1 MKVVVVFR
9 KVIFASVA
17 MTVAVLFTV
26 SSPAFA
32 TSGVPSAP
40 VDLSASGQRADV
52 PQVSVDSTG
61 LATAV
66 WRRYDG
72 SNYIIQSS
80 TSQSGGTWSK
90 AVDVS
95 AAGGYAF
102 GPQVSV
108 DSTGLAIA
116 VWNRFDG
123 SNYIIQSSTSQSG
136 GTWSTPVDL
145 SASGQSAQVPQ
156 VSVDSTGLATAV
168 WYRYDGS
175 NDIIQS
181 STSQSGGIWSA
192 PVDLSASGQGAYSP
206 QVSVD
211 STGLATAVWARSD
224 GSDYVIQ
231 SSTSQSGGAW
241 STPVDLTASGQTAFG
256 QQVSVDSTGLA
267 TAVWYRSDG
276 SKNRIQSSTS
286 QSGGIWSTPVDLSA
300 GGQSAY
306 DPQVSVD
313 STGLAIAVWNRF
325 DGSNDIIQSSTSQSG
340 GTWSAPVNLS
350 ASGGNAY
357 GQQVSVDSTGLAT
370 AVWFRFDASGDSIIQ
385 SSTID
390 NPIPS
395 APASAPTPELAKT
408 GTNLHGSGV
417 LAVGAAAV
425 LLLGVGGT
433 LLTRRTKNL
442 K

>member
-9 KVIFASVA
+9 KVIFACVA
-17 MTVAVLFTV
+17 MSVAVLFAV

-40 VDLSASGQRADV
+40 VDLSASAQAAYS

-72 SNYIIQSS
+72 S
-80 TSQSGGTWSK
+80 K
-90 AVDVS
+90 
-95 AAGGYAF
+95 
-102 GPQVSV
+102 
-108 DSTGLAIA
+108 
-116 VWNRFDG
+116 
-123 SNYIIQSSTSQSG
+123 YIIQSSTSQSG

-145 SASGQSAQVPQ
+145 SASGQSAEDPQ
-156 VSVDSTGLATAV
+156 VSVDSTGLAIAV
-168 WYRYDGS
+168 WNRYDGS
-175 NDIIQS
+175 KNRIQS
-181 STSQSGGIWSA
+181 STSQSGGTWSA
-192 PVDLSASGQGAYSP
+192 PVDLSASGQSAYYP

-241 STPVDLTASGQTAFG
+241 STPVDLSASGQSAQG
-256 QQVSVDSTGLA
+256 PQVSVDSTGLA
-267 TAVWYRSDG
+267 TTVWSRY
-276 SKNRIQSSTS
+276 
-286 QSGGIWSTPVDLSA
+286 
-300 GGQSAY
+300 
-306 DPQVSVD
+306 
-313 STGLAIAVWNRF
+313 

-340 GTWSAPVNLS
+340 GTWSAPVDLS
-350 ASGGNAY
+350 AGGQDAN
-357 GQQVSVDSTGLAT
+357 GPQVSVDSMGLAMAVWTRFDGSNDIVQSSTSQSGGTWSKAVDVSVAGVGAYSPQVSVDSMGLAT
-370 AVWFRFDASGDSIIQ
+370 TVWYRYDGSNYIIQ

-390 NPIPS
+390 NPIASTPTS
-395 APASAPTPELAKT
+395 TPTSASAPELAKT
-408 GTNLHGSGV
+408 GTNLHGSGA
-417 LAVGAAAV
+417 LAVGTAAV

>member
-9 KVIFASVA
+9 KVIFACVA

-40 VDLSASGQRADV
+40 VDLSTSGQDA
-52 PQVSVDSTG
+52 
-61 LATAV
+61 
-66 WRRYDG
+66 Y
-72 SNYIIQSS
+72 N
-80 TSQSGGTWSK
+80 
-90 AVDVS
+90 
-95 AAGGYAF
+95 
-102 GPQVSV
+102 PQVSV

-116 VWNRFDG
+116 VWARYDGSKNLIQSSTSQSGGTWSTPVDLSASGQDANSPQVSVDSKGLAIAVWNRSDG

-145 SASGQSAQVPQ
+145 SASGQSA
-156 VSVDSTGLATAV
+156 
-168 WYRYDGS
+168 
-175 NDIIQS
+175 
-181 STSQSGGIWSA
+181 
-192 PVDLSASGQGAYSP
+192 
-206 QVSVD
+206 
-211 STGLATAVWARSD
+211 
-224 GSDYVIQ
+224 
-231 SSTSQSGGAW
+231 
-241 STPVDLTASGQTAFG
+241 
-256 QQVSVDSTGLA
+256 
-267 TAVWYRSDG
+267 
-276 SKNRIQSSTS
+276 
-286 QSGGIWSTPVDLSA
+286 
-300 GGQSAY
+300 Y
-306 DPQVSVD
+306 DP
-313 STGLAIAVWNRF
+313 
-325 DGSNDIIQSSTSQSG
+325 
-340 GTWSAPVNLS
+340 
-350 ASGGNAY
+350 
-357 GQQVSVDSTGLAT
+357 QVSVDSTGLAT

>member
-9 KVIFASVA
+9 KVIFACVA

-40 VDLSASGQRADV
+40 VDLSAGGQ
-52 PQVSVDSTG
+52 
-61 LATAV
+61 TA
-66 WRRYDG
+66 Y
-72 SNYIIQSS
+72 S
-80 TSQSGGTWSK
+80 
-90 AVDVS
+90 
-95 AAGGYAF
+95 
-102 GPQVSV
+102 PQVSV

-116 VWNRFDG
+116 VWYRSDG

-145 SASGQSAQVPQ
+145 SASGQSAFGPQ

-175 NDIIQS
+175 N
-181 STSQSGGIWSA
+181 
-192 PVDLSASGQGAYSP
+192 Y
-206 QVSVD
+206 
-211 STGLATAVWARSD
+211 
-224 GSDYVIQ
+224 
-231 SSTSQSGGAW
+231 
-241 STPVDLTASGQTAFG
+241 
-256 QQVSVDSTGLA
+256 
-267 TAVWYRSDG
+267 
-276 SKNRIQSSTS
+276 
-286 QSGGIWSTPVDLSA
+286 
-300 GGQSAY
+300 
-306 DPQVSVD
+306 
-313 STGLAIAVWNRF
+313 
-325 DGSNDIIQSSTSQSG
+325 
-340 GTWSAPVNLS
+340 
-350 ASGGNAY
+350 
-357 GQQVSVDSTGLAT
+357 
-370 AVWFRFDASGDSIIQ
+370 IIQ

>member
-9 KVIFASVA
+9 KVIFACVA

-40 VDLSASGQRADV
+40 VDLSASGQDAN
-52 PQVSVDSTG
+52 S
-61 LATAV
+61 
-66 WRRYDG
+66 
-72 SNYIIQSS
+72 
-80 TSQSGGTWSK
+80 
-90 AVDVS
+90 
-95 AAGGYAF
+95 
-102 GPQVSV
+102 PQVSV

-116 VWNRFDG
+116 VWNRSDG

-145 SASGQSAQVPQ
+145 SASGQSAYNPQ

-168 WYRYDGS
+168 WFRSDGS
-175 NDIIQS
+175 NYIIQS
-181 STSQSGGIWSA
+181 STSQSGGTWST
-192 PVDLSASGQGAYSP
+192 PVDLSASGQ
-206 QVSVD
+206 
-211 STGLATAVWARSD
+211 T
-224 GSDYVIQ
+224 
-231 SSTSQSGGAW
+231 
-241 STPVDLTASGQTAFG
+241 
-256 QQVSVDSTGLA
+256 
-267 TAVWYRSDG
+267 
-276 SKNRIQSSTS
+276 
-286 QSGGIWSTPVDLSA
+286 
-300 GGQSAY
+300 AY

-313 STGLAIAVWNRF
+313 STGLAIAVWTRSDGSKNLIQSSTSQSGGTWSTPVDLSASVQDAYNPQVSVDSTGLAIAVWTRYDGSKNLIQSSTSQSGGTWSTPVDLSTSGQDANSPQVSVDSTGLAIAVWTRYDGSKNLIQSSTSQSGGTWSTPVDLSTSGQSAYNPQVSVDSTGLATAVWF
-325 DGSNDIIQSSTSQSG
+325 CSDGSNYIIQSSTSQSG
-340 GTWSAPVNLS
+340 GTWSTPVDLS
-350 ASGGNAY
+350 ASGQSAY
-357 GQQVSVDSTGLAT
+357 DPQVSVDSTGLAT

-390 NPIPS
+390 NPTPS